1 MKKFKI
7 SFGSIVVLMV
17 VCLCSGCGTKKN
29 DEGFLKNL
37 QSGLEKRWDAT
48 DNQPDSYDSTSDYKD
63 ALRTYINMELDAIG
77 DLAEYTFEDSELQEL
92 ANVYVDA
99 LKSQLDAVQYYG
111 SDDNQYNEKFVT
123 NGYNKRAEALKDI
136 VDNFDFS
143 VGSKYQNNLDDFV
156 NIGRMYERQE
166 KMLEDIQ
173 GLITKDLV
181 MVCLGGANYEIKLNN
196 TTEYDLSGAEV
207 MLNLHESDGSLT
219 GDASTYLNNCKAGA
233 SCKENIYITEE
244 FDRVEMAISLYNDDT
259 NEYITTEYQEIS
271 VENNM
276 IVDIEMTT
284 SLPVEISSFSY
295 DDTIESTCQVE
306 AYTCEDEMWYDGK
319 ATIAVNLTGVKTYD
333 AEDGSVSGECRIGW
347 KLYDSEGSVVDSGM
361 VWTNGV
367 KVGEKFKKCQIYLSD
382 LAPGTYRLELLN
394 AD

>member
-1 MKKFKI
+1 MRFWT
-7 SFGSIVVLMV
+7 IVVLIV
-17 VCLCSGCGTKKN
+17 ACLCSGCGTNKKN

-48 DNQPDSYDSTSDYKD
+48 NNQPDSYDSTSDYKD

-99 LKSQLDAVQYYG
+99 LQSQLDGVQYYS

-123 NGYNKRAEALKDI
+123 NGYNKRAEVLKDI

-156 NIGRMYERQE
+156 NVGRMYEKQE

-173 GLITKDLV
+173 GLITTDLV
-181 MVCLGGANYEIKLNN
+181 MTCLGGANYEIKLNN

-207 MLNLHESDGSLT
+207 MFNLYGSDDSLT
-219 GDASTYLNNCKAGA
+219 GDASTYLDNCKAGG
-233 SCKENIYITEE
+233 SCIENVYTTKE

-259 NEYITTEYQEIS
+259 SEYITTEYQEIS

-276 IVDIEMTT
+276 IIDIEMIT
-284 SLPVEISSFSY
+284 SLPAEISSISY
-295 DDTIESTCQVE
+295 DNTIESTCKVE
-306 AYTCEDEMWYDGK
+306 TYTCEDEMWHDGK
-319 ATIAVNLTGVKTYD
+319 ATITVNLTGEKMYD
-333 AEDGSVSGECRIGW
+333 AEDGSVSGECHIGW
-347 KLYDSEGSVVDSGM
+347 KLYDREGSVVDSGTA
-361 VWTNGV
+361 WTNGV
-367 KVGEKFKKCQIYLSD
+367 MVGQKFKKCQFCLRD
-382 LAPGTYRLELLN
+382 LEPGTYQLELLN
-394 AD
+394 VNW